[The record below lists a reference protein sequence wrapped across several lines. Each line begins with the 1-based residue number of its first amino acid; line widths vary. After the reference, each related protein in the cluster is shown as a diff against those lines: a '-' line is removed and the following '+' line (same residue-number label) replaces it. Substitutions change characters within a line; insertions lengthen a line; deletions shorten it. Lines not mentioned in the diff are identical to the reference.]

1 MRKLMALAIVAL
13 ALGSACNAF
22 NPLERDSEEA
32 GVQITVDECE
42 QDRTT
47 DLVNVTFTV
56 NSENDYDT
64 VLIDAKL
71 RDASGTV
78 VGTSSTSVSN
88 VKAGEP
94 TQGVMTL
101 SPQGDFEKPLECDL
115 QLNFAQQPLG

>member
-1 MRKLMALAIVAL
+1 MRKLLAVAVV
-13 ALGSACNAF
+13 AGVLGAGCNAF

-42 QDRTT
+42 HDRTT